1 MADPARPPV
10 QADQTARADPT
21 VQADPTALRALA
33 HPVRWKLIDV
43 LASEGTATATRCSE
57 LLGESTATC
66 SYHLGILAKYGY
78 ITRVAGRE
86 WRDKPWRLASPDLNL
101 SSAGLDP
108 DGAAASRAA
117 AAAFL
122 DYELTV
128 LKESLRRSE
137 QQPPQWRQATKI
149 MGATAWVT
157 AEQCQQAA
165 AEVQQILDKYAGP
178 GREKSGAGARAVR
191 LFAAIAVSAPSSQ
204 PDG

>member
-1 MADPARPPV
+1 MNDPARPAV
-10 QADQTARADPT
+10 L
-21 VQADPTALRALA
+21 ADPTALRALA

-86 WRDKPWRLASPDLNL
+86 WRDKPWRLASPDLHL
-101 SSAGLDP
+101 SSAGLDRE
-108 DGAAASRAA
+108 GAAASRAA
-117 AAAFL
+117 ASAFL
-122 DYELTV
+122 DYEMTV

-137 QQPPQWRQATKI
+137 QDEQEPPQWRQANKI

-157 AEQCQQAA
+157 AEECHEAA
-165 AEVQQILDKYAGP
+165 AEIQQILDKYSGP
-178 GREKSGAGARAVR
+178 DRQQSREGARAVR
-191 LFAAIAVSAPSSQ
+191 LFAAIAVSARSTQ

>member
-1 MADPARPPV
+1 MSDPARPPV
-10 QADQTARADPT
+10 QADPAVP
-21 VQADPTALRALA
+21 ADPTALRALA

-86 WRDKPWRLASPDLNL
+86 WRDKPWRLASPDLHL

-108 DGAAASRAA
+108 EGAAASRAA

-122 DYELTV
+122 DYEMTV

-137 QQPPQWRQATKI
+137 QEPPPWRQANKI

-157 AEQCQQAA
+157 AEESQQAA
-165 AEVQQILDKYAGP
+165 AEIQHILDKYSGP
-178 GREKSGAGARAVR
+178 DREQSREGTRPVR
-191 LFAAIAVSAPSSQ
+191 LFAAIAVTAASAQPTAQ

>member
-1 MADPARPPV
+1 MSDSARP
-10 QADQTARADPT
+10 A

-78 ITRVAGRE
+78 ITRVPGRE
-86 WRDKPWRLASPDLNL
+86 WRDKPWRLVSPDLNL
-101 SSAGLDP
+101 SSRGLDAE
-108 DGAAASRAA
+108 GAAASRAA
-117 AAAFL
+117 ASSFL
-122 DYELTV
+122 DYEMTV
-128 LKESLRRSE
+128 LKDSLHRSE
-137 QQPPQWRQATKI
+137 QEPPPWRQANKI

-157 AEQCQQAA
+157 AEECQQAA
-165 AEVQQILDKYAGP
+165 AEIQQILDKYSGP
-178 GREKSGAGARAVR
+178 GRQESREGVRAVR
-191 LFAAIAVSAPSSQ
+191 LFAALAVSAQPAK